1 MIKAMIDDHLTSLFQ
16 NFHQYFPNI
25 IQIENQLD
33 WVRDP
38 FSVPEENLAA
48 LPVNLQEILLQ
59 VSTDRGLQLKLNAVS
74 LTEFWTFV
82 KQEHPD
88 LGDEALEHL
97 LSFASTYLCK
107 VTFSAM
113 TTIKTKQRNRLSLE
127 NSLITAVASLP
138 PRIDR
143 LTNK

>member
-1 MIKAMIDDHLTSLFQ
+1 M
-16 NFHQYFPNI
+16 
-25 IQIENQLD
+25 
-33 WVRDP
+33 RDP

-48 LPVNLQEILLQ
+48 LPVNLQEILLE
-59 VSTDRGLQLKLNAVS
+59 VSTDRGLQLKLSAVS
-74 LTEFWTFV
+74 LIEFWTFV

-88 LGDEALEHL
+88 LEDEALEHL
-97 LSFASTYLCK
+97 LPITSTYLCK

-113 TTIKTKQRNRLSLE
+113 ATIKTKQRNRLSLE

-138 PRIDR
+138 PRTDG

>member
-1 MIKAMIDDHLTSLFQ
+1 M
-16 NFHQYFPNI
+16 
-25 IQIENQLD
+25 
-33 WVRDP
+33 RDP

-48 LPVNLQEILLQ
+48 LPVNLQEIFLKI
-59 VSTDRGLQLKLNAVS
+59 STDRGLQLKLSAVS

-88 LGDEALEHL
+88 LGDEALKHL
-97 LSFASTYLCK
+97 LPIASTYLCE

-113 TTIKTKQRNRLSLE
+113 ATIKTKQRNRLSFE

-138 PRIDR
+138 PRADG
-143 LTNK
+143 LTNKWRFLNKEFV

>member
-1 MIKAMIDDHLTSLFQ
+1 MIKAIIDDHLTSQCQ
-16 NFHQYFPNI
+16 NFPNI
-25 IQIENQLD
+25 IQIEKQLD

-48 LPVNLQEILLQ
+48 LPVNLQEIPLE
-59 VSTDRGLQLKLNAVS
+59 VSTDRGLQLKLSGVS

-82 KQEHPD
+82 KQKYPD
-88 LGDEALEHL
+88 LKDEALERL
-97 LSFASTYLCK
+97 LPFASTYLCE

-113 TTIKTKQRNRLSLE
+113 AVIKTKQRNKLSLQ
-127 NSLITAVASLP
+127 NSLITDVVSLP
-138 PRIDR
+138 PRIDKSI

>member
-1 MIKAMIDDHLTSLFQ
+1 MEK
-16 NFHQYFPNI
+16 
-25 IQIENQLD
+25 QLD

-38 FSVPEENLAA
+38 FSVPEKNLAA
-48 LPVNLQEILLQ
+48 LPINLQEIILK
-59 VSTDRGLQLKLNAVS
+59 VSYRGLQLKHTAVS
-74 LTEFWTFV
+74 LIEFWTFV

-97 LSFASTYLCK
+97 LPFACIYLCE

-113 TTIKTKQRNRLSLE
+113 ATIKTKQRNRLSLE
-127 NSLITAVASLP
+127 NSLITAVASFL

>member
-1 MIKAMIDDHLTSLFQ
+1 M
-16 NFHQYFPNI
+16 
-25 IQIENQLD
+25 
-33 WVRDP
+33 RDP
-38 FSVPEENLAA
+38 FFVPEENLAA
-48 LPVNLQEILLQ
+48 LPVNLQEILLE
-59 VSTDRGLQLKLNAVS
+59 VSTDRGLQLKHSAVS

-97 LSFASTYLCK
+97 LPFASTYLCE

-113 TTIKTKQRNRLSLE
+113 ATIKTKQRNRLSLE
-127 NSLITAVASLP
+127 NSLITAVTFLP

>member
-16 NFHQYFPNI
+16 NFHLYFPNI
-25 IQIENQLD
+25 IQIEKQLD

-48 LPVNLQEILLQ
+48 LPVNLQEIFLQ

-127 NSLITAVASLP
+127 NSLITAVLLCHQEL
-138 PRIDR
+138 ID
-143 LTNK
+143 